1 MKAERVV
8 LDVRH
13 ILAQLDIRFEQYE
26 EWKQL
31 TEQTEHTERLDRR
44 MEETNWFHEQS
55 AAGYSYEM
63 EARNAI

>member
-8 LDVRH
+8 LDVRQ

-31 TEQTEHTERLDRR
+31 TEQTEHTDRLPRPIDGN
-44 MEETNWFHEQS
+44 NWILEQS
-55 AAGYSYEM
+55 AAGYEYELKS
-63 EARNAI
+63 RNAV